1 LESSQVSTIFSSFI
15 SRYKN
20 DQSMYESNYSAV
32 LLEEYQSLKD
42 DQRIVLHDHLVEA
55 ALNQYQGRQIMLTLP
70 EKVRSAL
77 DL

>member
-1 LESSQVSTIFSSFI
+1 
-15 SRYKN
+15 
-20 DQSMYESNYSAV
+20 MYESNYSAV